1 MPEKLREVCV
11 VVSKGTKFTA
21 DFSNLDLSKQINLE
35 MALNAVDQGYEVTTL
50 NLTDTNLTPSQI
62 TNDLLTW
69 FKSNATVN

>member
-11 VVSKGTKFTA
+11 VVSKGTKLTA

-50 NLTDTNLTPSQI
+50 NLNGTNLSQSQI
-62 TNDLLTW
+62 TNDLMTW

>member
-35 MALNAVDQGYEVTTL
+35 MALNAVDQGYKVTTL
-50 NLTDTNLTPSQI
+50 NLNGTNLSQSQI